1 MKLDLSTQKAVSAS
15 LLRMSVRSP
24 YFYTLAMFARF
35 ELSEQIP
42 TAATDGRSV
51 FINKSFWEPLTPP
64 EQDGLLLHEILHAA
78 LQHLPRREGRDPE
91 LWNIAADAVING
103 MILKEGYDLPKGG
116 VIRPD
121 LENLSVAEAYE
132 RVLREREQSS
142 QQQSGSGNGS
152 GEGNGQSDSNTKSES
167 RGKGNP
173 QLGTAP
179 GKDLLPQAPSDAEA
193 NSSKPSEPSELSK
206 PSNSSESTKAA
217 NEGHWQNAHEQ
228 AKQAANGKQAGKLP
242 GNLMREMREW
252 AGSRLDWRTYLW
264 RYLTQTPTDFTD
276 FDRRFVGN
284 GVYLDTISGESVQ
297 VLVCVDTSSSINN
310 DYLRCFVGELQGIL
324 RAYPHMRCEL
334 YYADTELYGPY
345 PMRANTPI
353 PTPQGGGGTDFRPFF
368 EAIRGHAFGW
378 GRSVAIYLTDGWG
391 NFPAHP
397 SKIPTLWVVTP
408 GGIDLDKFPFGEA
421 IRLLPSQ
428 HTPFVKN

>member
-1 MKLDLSTQKAVSAS
+1 MKLDPSTQKSVSAS
-15 LLRMSVRSP
+15 LLRMSTRSP

-35 ELSEQIP
+35 ELSEQVP
-42 TAATDGRSV
+42 TAATDGRTV
-51 FINKSFWEPLTPP
+51 FINKGFWEPLTAPQ
-64 EQDGLLLHEILHAA
+64 QDGLLLHEVLHAA
-78 LQHLPRREGRDPE
+78 LQHLTRREGRDPE

-103 MILKEGYDLPKGG
+103 MILKEGYALPEGG

-121 LENLSVAEAYE
+121 LEALSVAEAYE
-132 RVLREREQSS
+132 RVLREREQPDPS
-142 QQQSGSGNGS
+142 QEGDGSGDGS
-152 GEGNGQSDSNTKSES
+152 GDPKDGAGKKGKPSLGN
-167 RGKGNP
+167 
-173 QLGTAP
+173 AP

-193 NSSKPSEPSELSK
+193 NQLSEPSKPAQPANASK
-206 PSNSSESTKAA
+206 SAA
-217 NEGHWQNAHEQ
+217 DDGHWQNAHEQ
-228 AKQAANGKQAGKLP
+228 AKLAQQSKQPGRMP

-297 VLVCVDTSSSINN
+297 VLVCVDTSGSINN
-310 DYLRCFVGELQGIL
+310 DYLRCFIGELQGIL

-334 YYADTELYGPY
+334 YYADTQLFGPY
-345 PMRANTPI
+345 PMRANAPI
-353 PTPQGGGGTDFRPFF
+353 PPPQGGGGTDFRPFF

-391 NFPAHP
+391 SFPERAP
-397 SKIPTLWVVTP
+397 KMPTLWVVTP

-428 HTPFVKN
+428 QTPFVKN

>member
-1 MKLDLSTQKAVSAS
+1 MKLDPLTQKTVSAS
-15 LLRMSVRSP
+15 LLRMSTRSP

-42 TAATDGRSV
+42 TAATDGRTV
-51 FINKSFWEPLTPP
+51 YINKGFWEPLTPP
-64 EQDGLLLHEILHAA
+64 QQDGLLLHEVLHAA

-103 MILKEGYDLPKGG
+103 MILKEGYALPEGG

-121 LENLSVAEAYE
+121 LEALSVAEAYE
-132 RVLREREQSS
+132 RVLREREQPD
-142 QQQSGSGNGS
+142 QPQSGSGQGS
-152 GEGNGQSDSNTKSES
+152 GEGAGDNK
-167 RGKGNP
+167 KGAP
-173 QLGTAP
+173 QLGNAP
-179 GKDLLPQAPSDAEA
+179 GKDLLPQAPSDAEVNQTA
-193 NSSKPSEPSELSK
+193 KATQPSEPSK
-206 PSNSSESTKAA
+206 PSNSSAA
-217 NEGHWQNAHEQ
+217 AEGHWQNAHEQ
-228 AKQAANGKQAGKLP
+228 AKLAQQSKQPGRMP
-242 GNLMREMREW
+242 GNLVREMRDW

-276 FDRRFVGN
+276 YDRRFVGD

-334 YYADTELYGPY
+334 FYADTQLYGPY

-353 PTPQGGGGTDFRPFF
+353 PTPQGGGGTDFKPFF
-368 EAIRGHAFGW
+368 EATRTHVFGW

-391 NFPAHP
+391 DFPDRTP
-397 SKIPTLWVVTP
+397 KLPTLWVVTP
-408 GGIDLDKFPFGEA
+408 GGLDLDKFPFGEA